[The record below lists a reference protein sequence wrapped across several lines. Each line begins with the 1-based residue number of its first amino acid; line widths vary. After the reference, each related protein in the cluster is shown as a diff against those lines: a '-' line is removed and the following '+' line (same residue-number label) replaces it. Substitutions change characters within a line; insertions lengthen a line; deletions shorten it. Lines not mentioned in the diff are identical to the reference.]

1 MELTKVFQQIA
12 ENVPNFPKDIK
23 LQNQKLKIRNR
34 INPKKSTSI
43 HIKAKDKKSL
53 ANRLISRPGTSIPM
67 TVDFSRKTTKAR
79 KWHNVIQRL
88 KEKNS

>member
-1 MELTKVFQQIA
+1 MELIKVFQQIA

-67 TVDFSRKTTKAR
+67 TVRF
-79 KWHNVIQRL
+79 L
-88 KEKNS
+88 KENHQGQKVA